1 MMNKDKDIKMY
12 RKRLQLGLSQ
22 QALGDEL
29 GLSRNVINR
38 IENKDYSIC
47 SEATIAKVKDFLEL
61 WEVRNGNKARI

>member
-22 QALGDEL
+22 QELGDEL

-47 SEATIAKVKDFLEL
+47 SESTIVRVKNFLEL
-61 WEVRNGNKARI
+61 WEA